1 MSSDSL
7 HILNIKTYSQL
18 CESFDIN
25 GDEPLSKD
33 NFRCPIKSY
42 RLLKQE
48 ARCQYLRGQHICG
61 QEHLWGYVVETKSNN
76 KVLIGNCCAEKHL
89 GIEDKDIKL
98 AFSRLRKSEKLEAD
112 RAKVRKFLAGRKEI
126 ENRLGYLKQVA
137 ESNFHEAS
145 RIVENLPGP
154 ILKTLRD
161 RWKRRSFDLTWEYSV
176 RKEVKREDGSTSTAE
191 DWHLMDF
198 RPLEGLGDWLTPRR
212 GGWGISFS
220 AVGRR
225 LNNLPTHLFLS
236 EPEIKEAEEVIKQV
250 SQLDKIE
257 QELVRQRKLMR
268 NFCRK
273 DNLDLLMQ
281 LTPNRKLRA
290 DAVRAAHRII
300 GEDLRQDAS
309 RVVDNFDDS
318 LRRKYG
324 ASGLRMAS

>member
-7 HILNIKTYSQL
+7 HVLNIKTYSQL
-18 CESFDIN
+18 CEIFEIN
-25 GDEPLSKD
+25 VDEPLSKD
-33 NFRCPIKSY
+33 NFKRPIKSY

-48 ARCQYLRGQHICG
+48 ARCQYLRGQHVCG

-76 KVLIGNCCAEKHL
+76 KVLIGNCCAERHL

-112 RAKVRKFLAGRKEI
+112 RARVRKFLAGRKEI
-126 ENRLGYLKQVA
+126 ESRIVYLKQVA

-145 RIVENLPGP
+145 RIVEILPAP
-154 ILKTLRD
+154 ILKTLQD
-161 RWKRRSFDLTWEYSV
+161 RWKRRSFNVTWEYSV
-176 RKEVKREDGSTSTAE
+176 RKEVKREDGSISTAE
-191 DWHLMDF
+191 DWHLMEF
-198 RPLEGLGDWLTPRR
+198 RPIEGLGDWLTPRR
-212 GGWGISFS
+212 CGFGISFS

-236 EPEIKEAEEVIKQV
+236 ETEIKEAEEVIKQV
-250 SQLDKIE
+250 SQLDSIE
-257 QELVRQRKLMR
+257 QELGRQRKLMR
-268 NFCRK
+268 DFCGK

-290 DAVRAAHRII
+290 DAVRAAHRIL
-300 GEDLRQDAS
+300 GEELSQDAS
-309 RVVDNFDDS
+309 RMVDNIDDS

>member
-1 MSSDSL
+1 MPLVSV
-7 HILNIKTYSQL
+7 HVLNIKTLSQL
-18 CESFDIN
+18 REIFEIA
-25 GDEPLSKD
+25 GDESLSKD
-33 NFRCPIKSY
+33 NFKRPIKSY
-42 RLLKQE
+42 RLFKQE

-61 QEHLWGYVVETKSNN
+61 QEHLRGYVVETKNNN

-145 RIVENLPGP
+145 RIVEILPAP

-161 RWKRRSFDLTWEYSV
+161 RWKRRSFNVIWEYSV

-198 RPLEGLGDWLTPRR
+198 RPLKGLGDWLTPRS
-212 GGWGISFS
+212 GGLGISFS

-225 LNNLPTHLFLS
+225 LNNLTAHLFLS
-236 EPEIKEAEEVIKQV
+236 ETEIKEAEEVIKQV
-250 SQLDKIE
+250 SQLDSIE
-257 QELVRQRKLMR
+257 QELARQHKLMR
-268 NFCRK
+268 DFCGK
-273 DNLDLLMQ
+273 DNLNLLMQ

-290 DAVRAAHRII
+290 DAVRAAYRIL
-300 GEDLRQDAS
+300 GEDLRQEAS
-309 RVVDNFDDS
+309 RVVDNIDGS